1 VAEMG
6 GGVAITVG
14 GEAAATVSWERAGRR
29 WPLSEEVSTVRTQSA
44 RGSDRAADGWA
55 PRGFDFSNLTKTGS
69 KLEFEKE
76 HLTVL

>member
-1 VAEMG
+1 M

-14 GEAAATVSWERAGRR
+14 GEAATTVSWERAGRR